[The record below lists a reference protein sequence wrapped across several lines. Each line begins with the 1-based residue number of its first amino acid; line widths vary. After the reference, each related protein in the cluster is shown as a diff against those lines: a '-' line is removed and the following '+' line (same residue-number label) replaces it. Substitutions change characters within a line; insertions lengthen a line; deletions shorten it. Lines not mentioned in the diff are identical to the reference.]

1 MNKSLFL
8 IVCLIGYLIPT
19 TGQRA
24 IVDQVAATIGSEIVL
39 LSEIEERMAQMAG
52 QGENVTEE
60 TRCLISEQL
69 LANKLMINQA
79 RLDSIIVEDVEVQ
92 AQLDAR
98 IERILSYMNGSTEQF
113 EAFYGQTVDEVRE
126 QFRQDLKEQLLMEKM
141 RGQIMQN
148 VRVTPSEVKEFFDQI
163 PTDSLPYFNSEV
175 EIGEIVAKPTVNEA
189 EKERVRSFLADLR
202 GQILDSIVT
211 FEAMAE
217 RYSEDGSA
225 RLGGD
230 LGWSTRGKFVPEF
243 EAAAYKLELY
253 DISEPV
259 ESQFGFHLIQMTGR
273 RGNSIKVRHILIKPE
288 ISTDDLQKTERYL
301 DSVRRVIIKDT
312 LNFSNAVKQFSDED
326 QQSYNN
332 DGRMQNP
339 ATGNTFFEVGDLNPD
354 IFFAI
359 DTLEVG
365 QISAPFEFRGP
376 TGDIYYRIVQLQSRT
391 APHTANLQ
399 EDYSKIRQAAIDSKR
414 NQFINE
420 WIGDKIDRTFIQID
434 SRLDGCPNLQKWKR
448 DRTVIRP

>member
-1 MNKSLFL
+1 
-8 IVCLIGYLIPT
+8 
-19 TGQRA
+19 
-24 IVDQVAATIGSEIVL
+24 
-39 LSEIEERMAQMAG
+39 
-52 QGENVTEE
+52 
-60 TRCLISEQL
+60 
-69 LANKLMINQA
+69 
-79 RLDSIIVEDVEVQ
+79 
-92 AQLDAR
+92 
-98 IERILSYMNGSTEQF
+98 
-113 EAFYGQTVDEVRE
+113 
-126 QFRQDLKEQLLMEKM
+126 
-141 RGQIMQN
+141 MQN
-148 VRVTPSEVKEFFDQI
+148 VRVTPSEVKEFFGKI

-175 EIGEIVAKPTVNEA
+175 EIGEIVAIPTVSVA
-189 EKERVRSFLADLR
+189 EKERVRSFLADLKQ
-202 GQILDSIVT
+202 QIQDSIVT
-211 FEAMAE
+211 FESMAE

-243 EAAAYKLELY
+243 EAAAYKLEINE
-253 DISEPV
+253 ISEPV
-259 ESQFGFHLIQMTGR
+259 ESQFGFHLIQQTGR

-288 ISTDDLQKTERYL
+288 ISNADLKKTERYL
-301 DSVRRVIIKDT
+301 DSVRQITIEDS

-354 IFFAI
+354 IYFAI

-365 QISAPFEFRGP
+365 QISGPFEFRGP
-376 TGDIYYRIVQLQSRT
+376 TGEIYYRVVQLQSRT

-420 WIGDKIDRTFIQID
+420 WIADKIDRTFIQIE
-434 SRLDGCPNLQKWKR
+434 SRLDGCPNLEKWKR
-448 DRTVIRP
+448 DRTVIKP